1 METLEGG
8 HAPAWCG
15 TLRTMTH
22 IRTYAT
28 RVEAEL
34 ARIALHS
41 EGITATIV
49 GVDVAM
55 EGGGQS
61 VRLLVP
67 NDQVAAAEALLGNA

>member
-1 METLEGG
+1 
-8 HAPAWCG
+8 
-15 TLRTMTH
+15 MTP

-34 ARIALHS
+34 ARIALHA
-41 EGITATIV
+41 EGISATIV

-67 NDQVAAAEALLGNA
+67 SDLAAAAEAALGNVQL